1 MASLEPYFQSRIRTA
16 NSKASTERLTA
27 MLRKSYLVDVQDR
40 LLKEQG
46 VAVVV
51 GEEKSCGVCH
61 KRLGASVLWRLA
73 R

>member
-1 MASLEPYFQSRIRTA
+1 
-16 NSKASTERLTA
+16 

-51 GEEKSCGVCH
+51 GEERSCGVCH
-61 KRLGASVLWRLA
+61 KRLGASVLFRLA